1 MNNNGIYNPY
11 TQFNNSINQTNF
23 IPNNY
28 QNINNNSSPAPLTQA
43 YIPSNNIGPQISSN
57 GNPIILA
64 TTHLPRSYY
73 DDIID
78 NLELVS
84 LNMIND
90 LKVLI
95 KNQKN
100 VKVSQFDTTE
110 FINLK
115 DAVREQF
122 MDVKDYRESQ
132 KNK

>member
-1 MNNNGIYNPY
+1 MNNGIYNPY
-11 TQFNNSINQTNF
+11 SQYNNSINQTNY
-23 IPNNY
+23 IGSTIQGTNG
-28 QNINNNSSPAPLTQA
+28 SAPAPVTQM
-43 YIPSNNIGPQISSN
+43 YVPSNNIGPQISSN

-64 TTHLPRSYY
+64 NTHLPRSYY

-115 DAVREQF
+115 DTVREQF
-122 MDVKDYRESQ
+122 MDVKDF
-132 KNK
+132 KK